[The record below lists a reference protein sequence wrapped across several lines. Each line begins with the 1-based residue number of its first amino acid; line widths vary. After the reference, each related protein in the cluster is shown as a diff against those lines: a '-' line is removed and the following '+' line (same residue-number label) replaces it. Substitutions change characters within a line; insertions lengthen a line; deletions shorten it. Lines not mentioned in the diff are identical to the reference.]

1 MILMQRVLCW
11 TVLWLWLLVG
21 LSAKCHAQ
29 TDIKQDQVEVS
40 APLTIEFQQAELSA
54 VLKAFAD
61 FTGLNIIASEQ
72 VRGTVSM
79 RLDRVPWRGA
89 FDMLMEVHGL
99 VAQKRG
105 NIIWVATAAEW
116 ADRERQRIEAYARA
130 TELEPLISHTFELHY
145 QRADEIGKL
154 LHGAGAPRVL
164 SKRGTAIVDART
176 NQLLVIDLAESIEQI
191 QALLKAIDRPL
202 RQVAIEVRIVEAE
215 EGFSRELGARLAHL
229 GETGRDS
236 EPRELLAAKNGTI
249 YELPAG
255 PLAGFDAMNAGFT
268 LFRAGVNRLLALE
281 LSALEADGYGKI
293 LSSPRI
299 VTADRVRALIEQG
312 TELPYQA
319 KVGKGI
325 SGVQFRRASLKL
337 EVTPHITP
345 DGHVVL
351 DVDVS
356 KDSVGMQTQSGPA
369 VNTKHLRTQVQVENG
384 GTVAMGGIFIQDERT
399 DVARVPW
406 LGEIPLLGVLFRHS
420 THNKRKSELL
430 VFITPNVVAQPP
442 LPNYEGI

>member
-1 MILMQRVLCW
+1 MVLRQRVRRWILPL
-11 TVLWLWLLVG
+11 LWFLVG
-21 LSAKCHAQ
+21 LSAKCQAQ
-29 TDIKQDQVEVS
+29 TDVKQDQSDAS

-72 VRGTVSM
+72 VRGTVSL
-79 RLDRVPWRGA
+79 RLDQVPWRGA

-116 ADRERQRIEAYARA
+116 ADRERQRLDAQARA

-154 LHGAGAPRVL
+154 LHGAGAQRVL
-164 SKRGTAIVDART
+164 SKRGTALVDVRT
-176 NQLLVIDLAESIEQI
+176 NQLLVTDLAESIEYI
-191 QALLKAIDRPL
+191 QALLKALDRPL

-215 EGFSRELGARLAHL
+215 EGFSRELGARLARL
-229 GETGRDS
+229 GEIARGP
-236 EPRELLAAKNGTI
+236 EPRELSAAKNGVI

-255 PLAGFDAMNAGFT
+255 PLAGFDAMSAGFT
-268 LFRAGVNRLLALE
+268 LFKAGANRLLALE

-293 LSSPRI
+293 LSSPRV

-430 VFITPNVVAQPP
+430 VFITPNVVTPP
-442 LPNYEGI
+442 PVPNYEGI

>member
-1 MILMQRVLCW
+1 M
-11 TVLWLWLLVG
+11 
-21 LSAKCHAQ
+21 
-29 TDIKQDQVEVS
+29 
-40 APLTIEFQQAELSA
+40 
-54 VLKAFAD
+54 
-61 FTGLNIIASEQ
+61 
-72 VRGTVSM
+72 
-79 RLDRVPWRGA
+79 
-89 FDMLMEVHGL
+89 
-99 VAQKRG
+99 
-105 NIIWVATAAEW
+105 
-116 ADRERQRIEAYARA
+116 
-130 TELEPLISHTFELHY
+130 
-145 QRADEIGKL
+145 
-154 LHGAGAPRVL
+154 
-164 SKRGTAIVDART
+164 DART